1 MPCHQAAEHKITSL
15 RLEKVAIL
23 LGNVPATFL
32 LSFWPLQFRN
42 SGTTCARHTWVDVNV
57 FIELEDH
64 TVTALQPKSRTP
76 VPESCTCRN
85 ANTTYR
91 PMAVYESN
99 WKMTFR
105 IKCDTFPNTNSS
117 GQLHSFP
124 RATGSSVLQTSVLV
138 GLTSV
143 QEASHISLLQTIPV
157 MWERERENQEKKNHT
172 HRLIVRAAWGK
183 TATLCLFPFFR
194 SPLSLLSLFPVASP
208 RAEEWRGEEP
218 ISPVLV
224 LSCVFRAPLQRSRHL
239 PRTPLV
245 HSKTWNQIPD
255 SGFLIATGPC
265 SLRNTNPYSSYFI
278 SIICH
283 PILLS
288 M

>member
-157 MWERERENQEKKNHT
+157 MWEREREPGKKKITHT
-172 HRLIVRAAWGK
+172 G
-183 TATLCLFPFFR
+183 
-194 SPLSLLSLFPVASP
+194 
-208 RAEEWRGEEP
+208 
-218 ISPVLV
+218 
-224 LSCVFRAPLQRSRHL
+224 
-239 PRTPLV
+239 
-245 HSKTWNQIPD
+245 
-255 SGFLIATGPC
+255 
-265 SLRNTNPYSSYFI
+265 
-278 SIICH
+278 
-283 PILLS
+283 
-288 M
+288 